1 MDEVKDELNVTMNY
15 TRDEF
20 SLISNADQVPSSSLA
35 CKSCF
40 LSFPNQ
46 SGEIGTH
53 SPQYVFESGD
63 SVGKKNTASRPGWIV
78 VLLRV
83 KLPNQGNV
91 YLVVNGRY
99 ADRSNWGAVVVLLV
113 AEDLI
118 EFKNY

>member
-1 MDEVKDELNVTMNY
+1 M
-15 TRDEF
+15 
-20 SLISNADQVPSSSLA
+20 
-35 CKSCF
+35 
-40 LSFPNQ
+40 
-46 SGEIGTH
+46 
-53 SPQYVFESGD
+53 
-63 SVGKKNTASRPGWIV
+63 GKKNTASRPGWIV